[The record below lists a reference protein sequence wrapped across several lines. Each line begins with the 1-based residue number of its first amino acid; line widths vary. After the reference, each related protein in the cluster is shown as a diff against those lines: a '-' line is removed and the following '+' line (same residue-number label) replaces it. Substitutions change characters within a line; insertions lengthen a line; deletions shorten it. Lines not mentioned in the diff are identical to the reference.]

1 MCGIGSVMYRLD
13 KVDTVKGGA
22 NAASYSLLQ
31 VAQGAAR
38 VATPETAAPGVGGA
52 FNFKAYMAERAEQ
65 VNKALDEAMPLQY
78 PQVITEAMRCALFLG
93 AEDNHARNEVHS
105 D

>member
-1 MCGIGSVMYRLD
+1 MSEICHGMYRLG
-13 KVDTVKGGA
+13 KAQVDTVKEGA
-22 NAASYSLLQ
+22 NAASYSFLQ

-78 PQVITEAMRCALFLG
+78 PQVITEAMRCALFL
-93 AEDNHARNEVHS
+93 RS
-105 D
+105 RRQSCTQ